1 MSRHWRNSWN
11 GLLSEGNMEY
21 LVYGNMESSF
31 IRFKLQANISIK
43 LLTALN
49 DYSFK
54 LGKNIRGHI
63 SIETAKANFKI
74 GNTSISRNK
83 NVWNFVQ
90 LDMLSW
96 TMNLMSLSGSMNFN
110 NPYFFQSLFYC
121 ALFYLTTMKIILHPV
136 KCGWSVAANL
146 HITRNLNRDQP

>member
-1 MSRHWRNSWN
+1 
-11 GLLSEGNMEY
+11 
-21 LVYGNMESSF
+21 MESSF

-54 LGKNIRGHI
+54 LGKNIRGRI

-96 TMNLMSLSGSMNFN
+96 TMNLMSLSGSMNLLQ
-110 NPYFFQSLFYC
+110 QSLFFPITFLLC
-121 ALFYLTTMKIILHPV
+121 PFLSHDNENNFTPSKVRLKCSSQFAHNKELEQRSTLMLFV
-136 KCGWSVAANL
+136 EAAF
-146 HITRNLNRDQP
+146 QK